1 MKHDKQCGSG
11 NSLSTWLCVGACA
24 APAVTLALFFPGSQ
38 WLSAALMLAVCGGA
52 HFLMTRST
60 AAGEQSAVKRLEEGE
75 GARAPEAVVQAS
87 ESEVIAPAE
96 MASSPER
103 QTRDAA

>member
-24 APAVTLALFFPGSQ
+24 APAVTLALFYPGSA
-38 WLSAALMLAVCGGA
+38 WLSAALMLAVCGGG
-52 HFLMTRST
+52 HLLMTRSM
-60 AAGEQSAVKRLEEGE
+60 AAGEQNAVQRPEEGVP
-75 GARAPEAVVQAS
+75 APDTAVRAPESEAV
-87 ESEVIAPAE
+87 APKDATPL
-96 MASSPER
+96 PER